1 MRSGFLVCALAVAG
15 AALAGPAP
23 GPLRASR
30 ENPRYFADHRGNV
43 VYLTGSHVWNNLVDM
58 GPSDPPPPF
67 DFKAYLAWMDRLGH
81 NFMRLWAWELVR
93 WDTAGNNPRHRKA
106 PYGGRFAGR
115 GRFRPIVRRSSHITV
130 VLTER
135 ELED

>member
-1 MRSGFLVCALAVAG
+1 MAEIFEVKAVAKHIAIGTRKMRLVVDAVRGMG
-15 AALAGPAP
+15 AQEALDT
-23 GPLRASR
+23 LRFMPQRSAEPVYKLIESAVANAEENYGLEVDELLVSR
-30 ENPRYFADHRGNV
+30 IFADEG
-43 VYLTGSHVWNNLVDM
+43 
-58 GPSDPPPPF
+58 
-67 DFKAYLAWMDRLGH
+67 
-81 NFMRLWAWELVR
+81 
-93 WDTAGNNPRHRKA
+93 PRHRKA

>member
-1 MRSGFLVCALAVAG
+1 MAEVFEVKAVTKHIGIGTRKIRLVVDVVRGMGAQDALDTLRFMPQRSAEPVYKLIESAVANAEENYG
-15 AALAGPAP
+15 LEVDE
-23 GPLRASR
+23 LLISR
-30 ENPRYFADHRGNV
+30 IFADEG
-43 VYLTGSHVWNNLVDM
+43 
-58 GPSDPPPPF
+58 
-67 DFKAYLAWMDRLGH
+67 
-81 NFMRLWAWELVR
+81 
-93 WDTAGNNPRHRKA
+93 PRHRKA